1 MERSLLNE
9 FFAVPL
15 IGGTGGNGFFDTFF
29 RTFHRTV
36 DLAFSFFHHAVDV
49 VFVVV
54 IVVCCGGDRGEKDH
68 DDDES
73 AFFGFCIDFFLVF
86 EDAVDAFD
94 GASGSVRALFGA
106 VVESVSGNDA
116 FFADRFVAA
125 CATCDSRSVR
135 MVQTNAFRDVR
146 HDSLA
151 SFFLIV
157 FICHETSLAYYR
169 SIFVLFQLFFFR
181 RMKRSMGGR
190 KGIKKFVIDLCSFLY
205 SFSP

>member
-54 IVVCCGGDRGEKDH
+54 IVVCCCGDRGEKDH

-73 AFFGFCIDFFLVF
+73 AFFGFCVDFFLVF

-157 FICHETSLAYYR
+157 LS
-169 SIFVLFQLFFFR
+169 S
-181 RMKRSMGGR
+181 RMPGLQVAFPM
-190 KGIKKFVIDLCSFLY
+190 
-205 SFSP
+205 